1 MAPIDVGMEHDI
13 YDYSGLGLYC
23 LGKTGELF
31 VDFSI
36 ALYST
41 GALMSY
47 IVVVGTLETELT
59 TRWGWMDQNYELYI
73 VIDLFALPNCC

>member
-31 VDFSI
+31 VDFCI
-36 ALYST
+36 
-41 GALMSY
+41 
-47 IVVVGTLETELT
+47 VGTLETEQT
-59 TRWGWMDQNYELYI
+59 TRWGWMDRNYELYI
-73 VIDLFALPNCC
+73 VIGLFALPNCC